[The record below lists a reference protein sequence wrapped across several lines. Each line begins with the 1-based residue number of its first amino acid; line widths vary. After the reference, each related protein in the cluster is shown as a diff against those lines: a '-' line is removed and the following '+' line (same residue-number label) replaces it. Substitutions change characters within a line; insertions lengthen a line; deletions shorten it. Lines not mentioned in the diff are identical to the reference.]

1 MRHRF
6 GRHELSIDRMEL
18 STDGVARPLEPQVFD
33 LLRLLAESGGRVV
46 SRDEL
51 IDKVWGGRI
60 VSDSAIDARISAARA
75 ALGDDGARQ
84 EFIRTVPRRG
94 FRFVAPVETDAGGA
108 RPLPAPAVEAPG
120 QRQRVMFCHS
130 RDGTRIALATSGA
143 GQPLVKA
150 GHWLTHLEHD
160 WQSPI
165 WRPFLAALGERFHLV
180 RYDQRGNGLS
190 DRAVASF
197 SLDAFVADL
206 EAAVD
211 AAGVDRFTLYGASQG
226 APIAIA
232 YAARHPGRV
241 ARLVLQGGYH
251 KGRLVRMA
259 AAEREQG
266 EAMLTLIRHGWGKP
280 DSPFMQAFSSIFMPE
295 ASREQI
301 ASFASLQSLTTT
313 PENAALLRKAID
325 EFDVTAL
332 LERIEVPTLVLHS
345 RGDGVQP
352 LDQGREIAAGI
363 RGAEF
368 VMLDTSDHIIVP
380 GNRAWDEL
388 IGAIAGFAEARPAVR
403 PAP

>member
-6 GRHELSIDRMEL
+6 GRHELSVDRMEL
-18 STDGVARPLEPQVFD
+18 STGGVVRPLEPQVFD
-33 LLRLLAESGGRVV
+33 LLRLLAGSGGRVV

-51 IDKVWGGRI
+51 IETVWGGRI

-75 ALGDDGARQ
+75 ALGDDGTRQ

-94 FRFVAPVETDAGGA
+94 FRFVAPVETDEGETHRPVPAIDAGT
-108 RPLPAPAVEAPG
+108 R
-120 QRQRVMFCHS
+120 RQRVMFCRS
-130 RDGTRIALATSGA
+130 GDDTRIALATSGA
-143 GQPLVKA
+143 GLPLVKA

-165 WRPFLAALGERFHLV
+165 WRPFLAALGERFHLL

-190 DRAVASF
+190 DRAAADF

-206 EAAVD
+206 EAVVD

-332 LERIEVPTLVLHS
+332 LERIEAPTLVLHS

-388 IGAIAGFAEARPAVR
+388 IGAVGSFAQARPVVR